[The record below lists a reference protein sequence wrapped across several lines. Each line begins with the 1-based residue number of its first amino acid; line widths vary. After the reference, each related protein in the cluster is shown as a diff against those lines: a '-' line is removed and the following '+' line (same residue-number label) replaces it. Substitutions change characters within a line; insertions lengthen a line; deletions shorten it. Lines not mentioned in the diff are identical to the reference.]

1 MLREAK
7 TEARF
12 QYRSKCKDKDIARGN
27 MRYGQADMPQNRR
40 VRATREAMIFA
51 MLASPSL
58 TQRLE
63 RLDREL

>member
-1 MLREAK
+1 MLSEAK
-7 TEARF
+7 TEAQF
-12 QYRSKCKDKDIARGN
+12 QYKSKCKDKDIVRDKV
-27 MRYGQADMPQNRR
+27 RYGQADMPQNRR